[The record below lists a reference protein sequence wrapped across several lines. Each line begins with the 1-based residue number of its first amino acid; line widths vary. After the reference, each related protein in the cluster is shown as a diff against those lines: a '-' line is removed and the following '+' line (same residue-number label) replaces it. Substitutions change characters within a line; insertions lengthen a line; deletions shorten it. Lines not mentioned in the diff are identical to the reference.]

1 MRCVAA
7 PSDSSESAPTQRH
20 LLLASRGLGALP
32 AFLGDGG
39 AGLRVAW
46 VLTAANAIDPTY
58 ALHNRG
64 YLEQLGLLVVTLK
77 LEGAA
82 RKEVESTLEQ
92 VDVVFVEGGNV
103 FVLLHQARRSGF
115 AELLPCA
122 LDRGCAYVGVSAG
135 ANLIGPDVWP
145 ASHAGRDQVPEL
157 ESTRGLGLVDFI
169 VVPHHDDPARKQV
182 HADRLAE
189 FGREHHLV
197 FLDDDQAIEV
207 DGGDWRLVYSP

>member
-1 MRCVAA
+1 V
-7 PSDSSESAPTQRH
+7 P
-20 LLLASRGLGALP
+20 
-32 AFLGDGG
+32 
-39 AGLRVAW
+39 
-46 VLTAANAIDPTY
+46 TAANAIDPTY

-64 YLEQLGLLVVTLK
+64 YLEQLGLLVVP
-77 LEGAA
+77 LELEHAS
-82 RKEVESTLEQ
+82 RKEVEATLEL

-115 AELLPCA
+115 AELFPYA
-122 LDRGCAYVGVSAG
+122 LDRGCTYVGVSAG
-135 ANLIGPDVWP
+135 ANLVGPDVWP

-169 VVPHHDDPARKQV
+169 VVPHHDDPARKRV
-182 HADRLAE
+182 HADRLAM

-207 DGGDWRLVYSP
+207 DGDDWCLVRSP